1 MSSHDERLNS
11 LRHRSLLGWRRGVFI
26 LLCLSGI
33 LLSLIQIFYIL
44 NPFGISIYDIS
55 YYYAILA
62 AFLSPVF
69 ILFPPSKTSPRDVL
83 PWYDAILFLAT
94 FCICIY
100 FAIHG
105 LDIFNEGWVFSS
117 PTLPTVFGLIL
128 CLAVVESVRRTA
140 GYLLASISLFF
151 LIFPTF
157 ASLVPSP
164 FSGVSFSFWKTIS
177 MQSMGSDS
185 LVGMPIWVFSTM
197 LIGFMVFG
205 VAMVVT
211 GGAEFFINLS
221 YALLGG
227 TRGGP
232 AKVAIF
238 ASGLFGSLS
247 GAAVS
252 NVLTT
257 GAITIPAMKK
267 LGYPSH
273 YAAAVETNA
282 STGGVLLP
290 PVMGAVAFIM
300 AMWLGV
306 PYATV
311 CGAALIPAL
320 LYFFALL
327 MQIDAFAAKKKFRGL
342 DRSEIPSLLSTLKKG
357 WPFIIAFLI
366 LIWFLVFL
374 RLEGQAPFYA
384 TLVLIVIAA
393 IRKEKRLKL
402 TRFLSFIEQSGKVL
416 VELIAIFAGVSL
428 MIGGLIMTGVSSAF
442 ASEITALAG
451 NNDFLLMILGAVTAL
466 ILGTGMPVITC
477 YIFLGLVLTP
487 ALTNLGYNILGVH
500 LFVMYYAMLSFITPP
515 LCIAAFAAAG
525 LAGASPIKTGLQA
538 MRLGTVTYFIPFF
551 FVLNPAMIAQEGTL
565 GTILYVVITAAVGIV
580 LICGALEGYIW
591 GIGRINW
598 VVRSFTI
605 IAGFMLAIP
614 EKRSDLWGAI
624 LAIVC
629 LGITA
634 MLTSLMK
641 KKRSD
646 PKLEP

>member
-1 MSSHDERLNS
+1 MFLFFC
-11 LRHRSLLGWRRGVFI
+11 LGGI
-26 LLCLSGI
+26 ALSV
-33 LLSLIQIFYIL
+33 IQIFFIL
-44 NPFGISIYDIS
+44 NPLGISIYDIS
-55 YYYAILA
+55 YYYCVLA

-69 ILFPPSKTSPRDVL
+69 LVFPPYKASRRDVL
-83 PWYDAILFLAT
+83 PWYDLLLFSST

-105 LDIFNEGWVFSS
+105 LDIFNEGWMFSS
-117 PTLPTVFGLIL
+117 PKLPTILGLIL
-128 CLAVVESVRRTA
+128 CLSVVDAVRRTA
-140 GYLLASISLFF
+140 GILLASLSLFF
-151 LIFPTF
+151 FFFPTF
-157 ASLVPSP
+157 ASLIPPP
-164 FSGVSFSFWKTIS
+164 FSGVSFSLWKTIS
-177 MQSMGSDS
+177 IQSMGSDS
-185 LVGMPIWVFSTM
+185 LVGMPIWVFSMM
-197 LIGFMVFG
+197 LIGFMIFG
-205 VAMVVT
+205 VALVVT
-211 GGAEFFINLS
+211 GGGEFFINLA
-221 YALLGG
+221 YAMLGR

-247 GAAVS
+247 GTAVS

-267 LGYPSH
+267 LGYPAH

-300 AMWLGV
+300 AMWLGI

-327 MQIDAFAAKKKFRGL
+327 MQIDAYAAKKHFTGL
-342 DRSEIPSLLSTLKKG
+342 DRSEIPSLLITLRNG
-357 WPFIIAFLI
+357 WPYLFSFLM

-384 TLVLIVIAA
+384 TLALITIA
-393 IRKEKRLKL
+393 IFRKKNRLSL
-402 TRFLSFIEQSGKVL
+402 DGFFSFIEQAGKVL

-451 NNDFLLMILGAVTAL
+451 NNEILLLVLGAVTAL
-466 ILGTGMPVITC
+466 VLGTGMPVITC
-477 YIFLGLVLTP
+477 YVFLGLVLAP
-487 ALTNLGYNILGVH
+487 ALTNLGFNVLGVH

-525 LAGASPIKTGLQA
+525 LAGASPIKTGFQA
-538 MRLGTVTYFIPFF
+538 MRLGLVTYFIPFF
-551 FVLNPAMIAQEGTL
+551 FVLNPAMIAQDSQIW
-565 GTILYVVITAAVGIV
+565 TIFYVVGTAAIGIV
-580 LICGALEGYIW
+580 LICGALEGYMW
-591 GIGRINW
+591 ALGRINW
-598 VVRSFTI
+598 IMRAVVFLS
-605 IAGFMLAIP
+605 GFMLAIP
-614 EKRSDLWGAI
+614 EKNSDILGAA
-624 LAIVC
+624 LALLSIGIFVVLKRIV
-629 LGITA
+629 
-634 MLTSLMK
+634 
-641 KKRSD
+641 R
-646 PKLEP
+646 PKTC